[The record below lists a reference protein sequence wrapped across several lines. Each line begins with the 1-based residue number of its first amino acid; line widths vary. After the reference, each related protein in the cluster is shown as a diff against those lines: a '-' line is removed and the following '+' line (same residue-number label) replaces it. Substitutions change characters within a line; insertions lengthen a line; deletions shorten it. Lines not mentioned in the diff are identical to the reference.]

1 MLRLRLAS
9 NSISRPASGGLDV
22 SKADGGLDAL
32 EWWTSRLQDVDVFK
46 ALYSQTVPAFDPL
59 SRVLGSLAAILGAI
73 TAAVYWRAGLSL
85 SHYDARAHL
94 VVARRIFDSL
104 TPSWEQIGAVWLPL
118 PHLLNA
124 LPVQIDWMYR
134 TGASAIAMSV
144 AAFAITVACI
154 SAIVRKTTR
163 SRTGAILAASLF
175 ALNPNV
181 LYLQSTPMTEPLL
194 FALTALVVLHLTE
207 WAMASTDYA
216 DSDASVRVRPAAGWT
231 IVAACLTRYEAWP
244 VVGAAIVLA
253 AYVKW
258 RRGTVFTAVLH
269 EAAKPAFFALA
280 TVAFFM
286 GLSFAT
292 TGTWFVTGG
301 FYVPDA
307 KLQGQPMAVYVAIRD
322 GVEALGSP
330 RFVQFASY
338 SIPILALAAL
348 LRRQWS
354 PMAMPLALLAA
365 GALPFYA
372 FLSGHPFII
381 RYEVPLIL
389 GCAVC
394 IGTAVSMLRFLAPLA
409 AIPMLALVMV
419 HSPFFDPSLAPMV
432 VEAQLDRNHSLGR
445 QAVTECLRQQYDGTT
460 IMASMGSL
468 AHYMQELSHAGFD
481 LDDFVHEGS
490 GPLWGVALH
499 ADPALSV
506 GWMLIEEVA
515 EGGDVLF
522 QRSNTYPAFLKDF
535 ARVCEGG
542 NVALYRRK

>member
-1 MLRLRLAS
+1 M
-9 NSISRPASGGLDV
+9 
-22 SKADGGLDAL
+22 

-46 ALYSQTVPAFDPL
+46 ALYVQTVPAFDPL
-59 SRVLGSLAAILGAI
+59 SRVLGSLAAILGTI
-73 TAAVYWRAGLSL
+73 TAALYWRADLSL

-118 PHLLNA
+118 PHLVNA

-134 TGASAIAMSV
+134 TGASAIAISV
-144 AAFAITVACI
+144 VSFAITVACA
-154 SAIVRKTTR
+154 SAIVRRITG
-163 SRTGAILAASLF
+163 SPTGAILAALLF

-194 FALTALVVLHLTE
+194 FALTSLLVLHLTD
-207 WAMASTDYA
+207 WAMSSTEYSGSNDT
-216 DSDASVRVRPAAGWT
+216 VRVRAAACWT

-244 VVGAAIVLA
+244 ITGAAIVLA
-253 AYVKW
+253 GYVKW

-280 TVAFFM
+280 TVAFFL

-307 KLQGQPMAVYVAIRD
+307 KLQGQPLAVYDAIRE
-322 GVEALGSP
+322 GVAALGGP
-330 RFVQFASY
+330 RFVQFATY
-338 SIPILALAAL
+338 SVAIVTIASV
-348 LRRQWS
+348 LRRSWS
-354 PMAMPLALLAA
+354 AYILPLALLAA
-365 GALPFYA
+365 AALPFYA
-372 FLSGHPFII
+372 FVSGHPFII
-381 RYEVPLIL
+381 RYEVPLVL

-394 IGTAVSMLRFLAPLA
+394 IGTAVTLLRFVAPLV

-419 HSPFFDPSLAPMV
+419 QSPFFDPSLAPMV
-432 VEAQLDRNHSLGR
+432 IEAQIDRPHSLGR
-445 QAVTECLRQQYDGTT
+445 RAVTECLRQQYDGTT

-468 AHYMQELSHAGFD
+468 AHYMQELSHAGFN

-522 QRSNTYPAFLKDF
+522 QRSKANPAFLKDF
-535 ARVCEGG
+535 GRACEGG